1 MSAEMDGDRSPDTG
15 PAFPGSAVA
24 VVAAV
29 GAMALLATDPLGL
42 AVVAVAGTGAGTLL
56 LGGYLRFRGRRVVG
70 LLALTAGL
78 ATVLVAV
85 GLATVYPAGWVT
97 RVSLVFGTVGPGV
110 LAAALVPLRRSWA
123 GRLVGLATAL
133 LVGAVALRGFL
144 SGTGRVSLLVALAGV
159 VVAWDAAEHAVGLG
173 ADVGRGAVTVGVSAT
188 HLVGSLS
195 VGLVAVVAAVGLYA
209 IGPSSVPLV
218 SVVAL
223 LAAVVGLLAALAVD
237 HVPAGD
243 GVDLEP

>member
-1 MSAEMDGDRSPDTG
+1 MDGDRSPDTG

-24 VVAAV
+24 VVAAL
-29 GAMALLATDPLGL
+29 GAMVLLATDPLGF
-42 AVVAVAGTGAGTLL
+42 AVVAVDGAGAGTLL
-56 LGGYLRFRGRRVVG
+56 LGGYLRFRGRRLVG
-70 LLALTAGL
+70 LLALTTGL

-97 RVSLVFGTVGPGV
+97 RVSLVLGTAGPGV
-110 LAAALVPLRRSWA
+110 LAVALVPVRRSWA

-133 LVGAVALRGFL
+133 LVGAVAVRGYL
-144 SGTGRVSLLVALAGV
+144 PGIDRVSLLVALVGV
-159 VVAWDAAEHAVGLG
+159 VVAWDAADHAVGLG
-173 ADVGRGAVTVGVSAT
+173 ADVGRSAVTVGVSAT
-188 HLVGSLS
+188 HLAGSLS
-195 VGLVAVVAAVGLYA
+195 AGVVAVVAAVGLYA

-223 LAAVVGLLAALAVD
+223 FAAVVALLAALAVD

-243 GVDLEP
+243 SVDLEP